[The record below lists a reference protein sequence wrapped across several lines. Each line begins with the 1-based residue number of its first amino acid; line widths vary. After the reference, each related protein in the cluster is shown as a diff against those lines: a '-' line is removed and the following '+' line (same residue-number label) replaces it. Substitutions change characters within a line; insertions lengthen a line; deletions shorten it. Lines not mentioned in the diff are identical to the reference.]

1 LLIGAGLNV
10 VPARFALIDAYV
22 NYGNFMALVCS
33 SVDVLNALTEFTY
46 VI

>member
-1 LLIGAGLNV
+1 
-10 VPARFALIDAYV
+10 
-22 NYGNFMALVCS
+22 MALVCS